1 MKILIT
7 GITGFAGSHLADYIL
22 NTGKDVKLYGTS
34 RWRSNKEHIEHLA
47 GRMML
52 FECDLKD
59 SSSVK
64 NVIDSVRPD
73 WIFHLAAQSFVSASW
88 NHASETIKTNIIGN
102 LNLLEAVRY
111 AGISPRIQIACSSE
125 EYGMVNPD
133 ELPLSERNELR
144 PLSPYAVS
152 KVGQDLL
159 SYQYFKSYGIDVVRT
174 RAFNHT
180 GPRRGQVFVTSDF
193 AKQIA
198 EIESGKQE
206 PVIFTGNLDARRD
219 FTDVRD
225 MVKAYWLSLE
235 KCEPGEVYNICSGID
250 CSMTNLLEMLLSET
264 DVKVKIQKVQEK
276 MRPSD
281 VLVLRGD
288 NSKFCSATGW
298 KPEIPF
304 KKTLCDILEYWRVRV
319 KRNNSGH

>member
-1 MKILIT
+1 MKVLIT

-22 NTGKDVKLYGTS
+22 SLNENIKIYGTC
-34 RWRSNKEHIEHLA
+34 RWRSNRENIEHLL
-47 GRMML
+47 GKITL

-59 SSSVK
+59 ASSVK
-64 NVIDSVRPD
+64 SVIDSIKPD
-73 WIFHLAAQSFVSASW
+73 RIFHLAAQSFVSASW
-88 NHASETIKTNIIGN
+88 NLASETIKNNIIGN
-102 LNLLEAVRY
+102 LNLLEAVRH

-125 EYGMVNPD
+125 EYGMVKEE
-133 ELPLSERNELR
+133 ELPITEKNELR

-159 SYQYFKSYGIDVVRT
+159 SYQYFQSYGIDVVRT

-180 GPRRGQVFVTSDF
+180 GPRRGHVFVASDF

-198 EIESGKQE
+198 EIEAGKRE
-206 PVIFTGNLDARRD
+206 PVIYVGNLKARRD

-225 MVKAYWLSLE
+225 VVKAYWLALE
-235 KCEPGEVYNICSGID
+235 KCKSGDVYNICSGKD
-250 CSMTNLLEMLLSET
+250 CSMDELLHMLLAESRV
-264 DVKVKIQKVQEK
+264 DVEVKQDPAK

-288 NSKFCSATGW
+288 YSKFEAETGW
-298 KPEIPF
+298 KPQIPF
-304 KKTLCDILEYWRVRV
+304 KKTLQDILNYWRS
-319 KRNNSGH
+319 KIN